1 MKKVYFLLPHGSI
14 KPSLLFLA
22 IDMFEMANEYLL
34 KQHGKPFYDIKIVG
48 EHLSQHLWDSQL
60 LVQAQEVSQLP
71 CPDLVIIPG
80 GSVRNDYSQQK
91 NKALAQWMIEQYK
104 EGAELAS
111 LCTGAF
117 LLAATGLL
125 NNMECT
131 THWQMTHM
139 LAERHPAIKLCSDK
153 IITESKGIYTASG
166 AVSSMNLILHLIEKY
181 SGRQAAIY
189 AAKMM
194 HIDMDRTSQSVFA
207 IFEGQKDHDDEAI
220 KKVQSFIEKNIDDKI
235 TVDYLAEKFS
245 IPKRSFLRRFKNA
258 THNSPIEYIQRTKIE
273 AAKRKLETNRKSV
286 NEIMYEVGYADIKA
300 FRNIFKK
307 ISGLSPIEY
316 RKKYNKDVI
325 G

>member
-1 MKKVYFLLPHGSI
+1 MKKVYFVLPDGRI
-14 KPSLLFLA
+14 KPSLMFLA
-22 IDMFEMANEYLL
+22 IDIFEMANEYLIR
-34 KQHGKPFYDIKIVG
+34 QNGNPFYDIKIVG
-48 EHLSQHLWDSQL
+48 EPLSQNLWDSDL
-60 LVQAQEVSQLP
+60 LVNAKEVHQLP

-80 GSVRNDYSQQK
+80 GSSKNDYSRKK
-91 NKALAQWMIEQYK
+91 NKALANWMIEQYK

-131 THWQMTHM
+131 THWQMTNQ
-139 LAERHPAIKLCSDK
+139 LAEQHPQIKLCSDK

-166 AVSSMNLILHLIEKY
+166 AVSSMNLVLHLIEKY
-181 SGRQAAIY
+181 SGRPAAIY

-194 HIDMDRTSQSVFA
+194 HIDMDRISQSVFA
-207 IFEGQKDHDDEAI
+207 IFEGQKDHNDEAI
-220 KKVQSFIEKNIDDKI
+220 KKVQTYIEKNIDDRI
-235 TVDYLAEKFS
+235 TVDYLSEKFS
-245 IPKRSFLRRFKNA
+245 IPKRSLVRRFTKA

-316 RKKYNKDVI
+316 RKKYNKDMI
-325 G
+325 H